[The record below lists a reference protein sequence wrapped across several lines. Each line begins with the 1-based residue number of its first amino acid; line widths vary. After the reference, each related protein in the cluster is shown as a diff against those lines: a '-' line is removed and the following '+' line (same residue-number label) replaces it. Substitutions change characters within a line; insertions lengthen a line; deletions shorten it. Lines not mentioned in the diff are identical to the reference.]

1 MGRAFDADLAPEGSD
16 WFDIDLHFAR
26 ITHGRGLV

>member
-16 WFDIDLHFAR
+16 GFGIDLHFAR
-26 ITHGRGLV
+26 ITHRRDLV